1 MRIEAKVAA
10 VIPPTD
16 VAVNVGTDGGVKP
29 GDTLVVYFSVTINDP
44 DTHEELGG
52 VEYRRG
58 SYKVTAVG
66 KRWAVASIT
75 DTVPSGNLFSAFQL
89 ATSGTRPSLKDVVDR
104 GAIPASASDSTAT
117 SVKVGVGDPAYVL
130 TAGSSEEEE
139 EEEEE
144 PEEPEGLDA
153 MTPTPSA

>member
-16 VAVNVGTDGGVKP
+16 VAVNVGTNRGVKH
-29 GDTLVVYFSVTINDP
+29 GDTVVVYFSVTINDP
-44 DTHEELGG
+44 DTHEELGV

-58 SYKVTAVG
+58 TYKVSVAG
-66 KRWAVASIT
+66 HRWAVATIT
-75 DTVPSGNLFSAFQL
+75 DTGPSGTLFSALQL

-104 GAIPASASDSTAT
+104 GAVRASASDSTGT

-130 TAGSSEEEE
+130 TGGSS
-139 EEEEE
+139 EEEE
-144 PEEPEGLDA
+144 PEEPEDLHA
-153 MTPTPSA
+153 VTTTPSA